1 MAANAHALLSPSA
14 ASRWLQCT
22 PSARIAA
29 KAGEKFSPAAREGT
43 AAHALAEHKLRR
55 LLKQRSQRPVSDYDT
70 DTMEECTDDYVS
82 FIQEA
87 MEDAGKDAKTYVEQ
101 QLDLSSFIPEGF
113 GTADC
118 LVVSDKVLHVID
130 FKYGTGVLV
139 NAKENPQMKI
149 YALGAID
156 LLGLLYDFD
165 EVLMTIFQPRREN
178 IDTWKT
184 SKKDLLTWGEKVLK
198 PTAELAFTGSGEF
211 KAGDWCRFCPIA
223 TKCRVRARAA
233 LKVAEEDFK
242 MPPELTDEEIA
253 KILPLLPHMTNWA
266 ENLMAYAADAAISHG
281 KHWPGYKVVAGRT
294 IRRYRDEAA
303 VIKAAEANGYHD
315 IFDKKLISLSQME
328 KLMGK
333 ENFQKIL
340 GNQVIKPAGKLTLVP
355 MSDKRPEITTGT
367 EEFTEV
373 KDHE

>member
-165 EVLMTIFQPRREN
+165 EVLMTISSRGG
-178 IDTWKT
+178 KT
-184 SKKDLLTWGEKVLK
+184 STPGR
-198 PTAELAFTGSGEF
+198 P
-211 KAGDWCRFCPIA
+211 
-223 TKCRVRARAA
+223 
-233 LKVAEEDFK
+233 
-242 MPPELTDEEIA
+242 A
-253 KILPLLPHMTNWA
+253 K
-266 ENLMAYAADAAISHG
+266 
-281 KHWPGYKVVAGRT
+281 RT
-294 IRRYRDEAA
+294 
-303 VIKAAEANGYHD
+303 
-315 IFDKKLISLSQME
+315 S
-328 KLMGK
+328 
-333 ENFQKIL
+333 
-340 GNQVIKPAGKLTLVP
+340 
-355 MSDKRPEITTGT
+355 
-367 EEFTEV
+367 
-373 KDHE
+373 